1 MSIEKLF
8 ITQIVEVRKNLNKL
22 KFHSGIDSIDYENL
36 NNYDFAEND
45 KYRKI
50 ESIRTLFR
58 ELDTLLIHFLIQF

>member
-1 MSIEKLF
+1 MKTF
-8 ITQIVEVRKNLNKL
+8 
-22 KFHSGIDSIDYENL
+22 